1 MTGRSLDGRVVLV
14 TGASRGIGAATAR
27 AMSDAGAKVV
37 LAARDEDALHA
48 VAEEITGCG
57 GNALVVPTDV
67 RYPESVCRLV
77 EQAVGAYG
85 RLDVAVNNAAGG
97 GHGPTPL
104 ADMPVTDFDDTVAV
118 SLRGMFL
125 AMRYEIP
132 AMLATGGGAIVNI
145 SSTAARRPVAGLAT
159 YVAVKA
165 GVDGLTRTAALD
177 YAAAGIRVN
186 AIAPGPIRTEALE
199 RAGPRARQRV
209 AASLPVRRLG
219 CPDEVAAAAVWLCGR
234 NAGFV
239 TGTVLDVDGGLLAGM
254 PPFAGPDGADQ

>member
-1 MTGRSLDGRVVLV
+1 MTGRSLDGRVTLV

-48 VAEEITGCG
+48 VAEQITGRG

-104 ADMPVTDFDDTVAV
+104 ADVLVTDFDDAVAV
-118 SLRGMFL
+118 SLRGIFL

-145 SSTAARRPVAGLAT
+145 SSTAARRPVAGLAA

-186 AIAPGPIRTEALE
+186 AIAPGPIRTEPLE
-199 RAGPRARQRV
+199 RAGPQARQRV

-219 CPDEVAAAAVWLCGR
+219 SPEEVAAAAVWLCGR
-234 NAGFV
+234 DAGFV

-254 PPFAGPDGADQ
+254 PPFAGRDGADQ